1 MKPLVIKDSQI
12 GGETSFE
19 EYLVPHYMVAVEKLK
34 KQFEAGL
41 VDCVRLTSYHNAPM
55 DEPPV
60 WYGDTHIREMGTGR
74 PIISRCTFYSSHY
87 VGTFHDDGTTIIIRP
102 RFGGSVFGYLAQ
114 YATNLYLPEGQADFD
129 LYKSHP
135 SWLIVLVWKA
145 MLNKA
150 LTNSHTPKQY
160 VIESKNLR
168 HFRGKL
174 AIRQHLH
181 INLIDQSR
189 FYCTYHR
196 LSMDNTINRT
206 IRYTLN
212 ILNRTHNLSSLIQE
226 FNGYDEKLESF
237 GVSNA
242 AVTVRDIE
250 SINYNKMTA
259 PYADV
264 MNISKLIIQNH
275 DGQNSNNANR
285 PNGLS
290 YFLDVAELWEMYL
303 LKLLQNNLL
312 EYNVYSPNAGNG
324 EFLLDGNSR
333 SIRPDILIEKDGKIV
348 MIIDAKYKRYSRIG
362 QSAAVAGSVSREDLY
377 QMSTYLYHYAN
388 RGDRIAGIFVSPD
401 SEEYNDCHTCMGNTS
416 HEIGVINL
424 HIKDGA
430 SIQELRME
438 EGRFIRKIKDK
449 LSRKNNHDNS

>member
-1 MKPLVIKDSQI
+1 MKPFVIKDSQLDGKI
-12 GGETSFE
+12 SSE
-19 EYLVPHYMVAVEKLK
+19 EYLVPHYMVTVEKLK

-41 VDCVRLTSYHNAPM
+41 VDCVRLTSYRNAPM
-55 DEPPV
+55 DEPPI
-60 WYGDTHIREMGTGR
+60 WYGNTQIREMGTKR
-74 PIISRCTFYSSHY
+74 PVISQCTFYSSHY
-87 VGTFHDDGTTIIIRP
+87 VGSFYDNGTTIIIQP
-102 RFGGSVFGYLAQ
+102 RFGGSVFSYLAQ
-114 YATNLYLPEGQADFD
+114 YATNLYLPEGQANFD
-129 LYKSHP
+129 IYKTNP
-135 SWLIVLVWKA
+135 SWLIVLLWKA

-160 VIESKNLR
+160 IIESKNLR

-174 AIRQHLH
+174 AIKQHLH

-189 FYCTYHR
+189 FYCTYHK

-242 AVTVRDIE
+242 AVTVKDIE
-250 SINYNKMTA
+250 SIKYNKMTA

-264 MNISKLIIQNH
+264 MNISTLIIQNH
-275 DGQNSNNANR
+275 DGQNSNSGNK

-290 YFLDVAELWEMYL
+290 YFLDVAALWEMYL
-303 LKLLQNNLL
+303 LKLFQNNLL
-312 EYNVYSPNAGNG
+312 DYNVYSPNAGNG

-348 MIIDAKYKRYSRIG
+348 MIIDAKYKRYSQIC
-362 QSAAVAGSVSREDLY
+362 QNAAIAGSVSREDLY

-388 RGDRIAGIFVSPD
+388 RADKITGIFVSPY
-401 SEEYNDCHTCMGNTS
+401 SEEHNDFHTYMGNIN
-416 HEIGVINL
+416 HEIGIINL
-424 HIKDGA
+424 PLNDNA
-430 SIQELRME
+430 SVEELRTE
-438 EGRFIRKIKDK
+438 EEKFIIKILKK
-449 LSRKNNHDNS
+449 LSI